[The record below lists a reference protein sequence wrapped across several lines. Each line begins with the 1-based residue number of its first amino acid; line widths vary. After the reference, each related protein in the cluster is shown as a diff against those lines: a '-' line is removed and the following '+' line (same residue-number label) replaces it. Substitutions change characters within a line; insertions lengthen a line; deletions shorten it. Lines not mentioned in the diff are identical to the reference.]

1 MKTLRRCRNNIEAE
15 NVVLIDV
22 DTYSFDNVIDI
33 DLLES
38 LTKKRGGSSV
48 LTNDKNRPS
57 RTYIYIDDDE
67 NPSERNNE
75 NGASS
80 SRRYDPDSHFDQENI
95 SPFKLSKG
103 KRTYGVSTQSDDDSS
118 EDDDNLDCEVLED
131 SSGKLREEWERAF
144 LKRKGDVHNDHFGN
158 LNKNKQKH
166 GQDLSFNEPQNKKN
180 GKSHV
185 GNDNHDESRF
195 FDCDDAR
202 GYVDVDYGKDD
213 LPAGKTSVYEDQFM
227 DIDEIYEEIPSTSNQ
242 EENEKDDVEKDSTI
256 DDVSVESSIIDQR
269 EKLKET
275 EEYKQ
280 ALEQELQ
287 ARQIAV
293 QIQAEEAQQLRRLQ
307 KRKKAE
313 SLRLLDMERRQK
325 QRVEEI
331 RETQK
336 KDEENMNL
344 KERYR
349 TEVREEL
356 KKLEIMCPD
365 MASLLRGLGIQVGD
379 GPCPLSHE
387 VRAAYKRALLS
398 FHPDRAS
405 GSDMRQQVE
414 AEEKFK
420 LISRMKEKLAL

>member
-1 MKTLRRCRNNIEAE
+1 MPGTTHTINTE
-15 NVVLIDV
+15 D
-22 DTYSFDNVIDI
+22 SFQN
-33 DLLES
+33 
-38 LTKKRGGSSV
+38 
-48 LTNDKNRPS
+48 
-57 RTYIYIDDDE
+57 DDE
-67 NPSERNNE
+67 SPSERNYE

-80 SRRYDPDSHFDQENI
+80 SRRDQENI
-95 SPFKLSKG
+95 SPLKLSKG
-103 KRTYGVSTQSDDDSS
+103 KRTYGLQSDDDDDDDDDDSS
-118 EDDDNLDCEVLED
+118 EDENFDCELMED
-131 SSGKLREEWERAF
+131 SSGKLRAEWERAF
-144 LKRKGDVHNDHFGN
+144 LKRKGDLFSNNV
-158 LNKNKQKH
+158 NKNKQKH
-166 GQDLSFNEPQNKKN
+166 GQDSIFNGTHNEKR

-185 GNDNHDESRF
+185 GSDNDYDYEDGIPCGESSFFNHD
-195 FDCDDAR
+195 DG
-202 GYVDVDYGKDD
+202 GYVDVDCGKADM
-213 LPAGKTSVYEDQFM
+213 PAGK
-227 DIDEIYEEIPSTSNQ
+227 DECVERDEMYEEIPCSSNQ
-242 EENEKDDVEKDSTI
+242 KDGKDDVVNDSTI
-256 DDVSVESSIIDQR
+256 DDVSIEDSIIDQR

-275 EEYKQ
+275 EEYKR
-280 ALEQELQ
+280 ALEQELS
-287 ARQIAV
+287 ARQIALK
-293 QIQAEEAQQLRRLQ
+293 IQAEEAQQLRRLQ

-344 KERYR
+344 KEQYR

-356 KKLEIMCPD
+356 KKLEFMCRD

-420 LISRMKEKLAL
+420 LISRMKEKLSVRMTYKRALLTFHPYQVLGLR